1 MLIIRL
7 FHTQKKKKKEKANR
21 PYRQSWTVRHFRYF
35 FKHSRIY
42 IQIKSSILD
51 EESQSQLSDGILS
64 DISIDGCAFFGGSI
78 ADCKVGKRYQIQIQF
93 SPTHLS
99 ESVPIMVKSIVDAD
113 AEKKKYGFSFD
124 IEDKKTSDFIH
135 ETLFHHLSN

>member
-1 MLIIRL
+1 MQEVALR
-7 FHTQKKKKKEKANR
+7 
-21 PYRQSWTVRHFRYF
+21 
-35 FKHSRIY
+35 KHSRIY